1 MKIILAT
8 TSPYRIE
15 AFKKLDLDF
24 DAEGSN
30 VDEYGIERP
39 EKPVELVQFLAK
51 LKAEAVAKN
60 HSKGIVIGF
69 DSVGYFQGKI
79 LEKPKN
85 REEIINRLK
94 SLSSNRYSF
103 YTGIYI
109 VSLAENRSISDFVET
124 EVLMRDINEQEI
136 NKYLDQDSKYNTY
149 AHGYDPLG
157 HYSSTFVKEIK
168 GSWSSFLQGIP
179 LAKIM
184 EMLFKIGY
192 KLN

>member
-94 SLSSNRYSF
+94 NAKL
-103 YTGIYI
+103 I
-109 VSLAENRSISDFVET
+109 E
-124 EVLMRDINEQEI
+124 
-136 NKYLDQDSKYNTY
+136 LDYFS
-149 AHGYDPLG
+149 
-157 HYSSTFVKEIK
+157 
-168 GSWSSFLQGIP
+168 
-179 LAKIM
+179 
-184 EMLFKIGY
+184 
-192 KLN
+192 